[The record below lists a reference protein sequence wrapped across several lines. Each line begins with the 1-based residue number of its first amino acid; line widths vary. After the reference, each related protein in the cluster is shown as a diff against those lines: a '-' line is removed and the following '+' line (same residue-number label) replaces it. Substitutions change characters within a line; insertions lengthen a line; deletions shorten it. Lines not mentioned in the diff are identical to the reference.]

1 MDVTVGELVREWRQ
15 RRHLSQLDLANLAE
29 VSTRHLSYVENG
41 RSRPTSAMILRL
53 CERLD
58 VPLRDQNRMLLAG
71 GHAPVHPEHRLSDP
85 PMAEANAA
93 LEAILQAH
101 LPYPALVVDRHWE
114 LVTANQAAFSIMDG
128 VDEDLLEPPV
138 NVIRLSVH
146 PRGLAPRIAN
156 LPEWR
161 AHLVHRLRREHDAT
175 GDPALRALLDE
186 AERGAGEVP
195 GIEGRAERRLVDQV
209 AARRVEEEG
218 AALHAGKG
226 DPVHQVLG
234 FRRCHGEADDEVGR
248 AQQFGQFHLRD
259 ARVLGARVRVGH
271 QHAHVERQ
279 RHVGEPAADGAVADD
294 PDRRA
299 FELAAD
305 PRFGHLAAVVAFGRR

>member
-114 LVTANQAAFSIMDG
+114 LVTANEAAFSIIDG

-186 AERGAGEVP
+186 VGHGAGEAAGSAGLVVP
-195 GIEGRAERRLVDQV
+195 LEL
-209 AARRVEEEG
+209 RVS
-218 AALHAGKG
+218 
-226 DPVHQVLG
+226 DDTVLSFISTTTVFG
-234 FRRCHGEADDEVGR
+234 TPREVT
-248 AQQFGQFHLRD
+248 LS
-259 ARVLGARVRVGH
+259 
-271 QHAHVERQ
+271 
-279 RHVGEPAADGAVADD
+279 
-294 PDRRA
+294 
-299 FELAAD
+299 ELAIEAFYPAD
-305 PRFGHLAAVVAFGRR
+305 EATRKILNGV